1 MVVFKTRFA
10 SQVCHL
16 QLVRSARLLKVQF
29 TEGELCSADGV
40 AKRIGTGKGG
50 YIYIY
55 TYDLAPRIPWEFWY
69 YMGFGLYDIRYML
82 LIICYINI
90 LPVFQVQ

>member
-55 TYDLAPRIPWEFWY
+55 I
-69 YMGFGLYDIRYML
+69 
-82 LIICYINI
+82 
-90 LPVFQVQ
+90 

>member
-50 YIYIY
+50 YIYIHMIWPLGFPGNSGIIWVL
-55 TYDLAPRIPWEFWY
+55 D
-69 YMGFGLYDIRYML
+69 YMIYG
-82 LIICYINI
+82 ICY
-90 LPVFQVQ
+90 